1 MVRGFYM
8 LGSGMLT
15 QSRVLSGISNNLSNI
30 NTSGYKDEKVT
41 TSTFGSMV
49 MDRID
54 SAKTPIGSV
63 TLMRTADGIKT
74 DYSEGTLKETGRTLD
89 FAIKGQGFF
98 AVQGS
103 NGTVYT
109 RNGNFNVDD
118 QGYLVVEPGGRVL
131 GQNGPI
137 HVGTDNFTAD
147 SEGNILVNGQ
157 VADKIDVVDFADY
170 NTLQNAGEG
179 LFTASGQPTQV
190 QNPSILW
197 KTLEGSNVDAAQE
210 MTQALS
216 AQRNL
221 QSCSQALQMY
231 DNNLE
236 KAVTEIAKV

>member
-30 NTSGYKDEKVT
+30 NTDGYKAERVST
-41 TSTFGSMV
+41 TTFGSM
-49 MDRID
+49 MMERID
-54 SAKTPIGSV
+54 STKTPLGSV
-63 TLMRTADGIKT
+63 TLMRTADGVKT
-74 DYSEGTLKETGRTLD
+74 DFTEGTLKETGRTLD

-98 AVQGS
+98 AVQGG
-103 NGTVYT
+103 NGTEYT
-109 RNGNFNVDD
+109 RDGSFSVDG
-118 QGYLVVEPGGRVL
+118 QGYLVTGTGERVL
-131 GQNGPI
+131 GQNGAI
-137 HVGTDNFTAD
+137 HVGTDDFTAD

-157 VADKIDVVDFADY
+157 TVDQIRVVDFADY
-170 NTLQNAGEG
+170 NTLQNNGEG
-179 LFTASGQPTQV
+179 MFTSSEQPAQV

-210 MTQALS
+210 MTQALT

-231 DNNLE
+231 DKNLE
-236 KAVTEIAKV
+236 KAVNDIAKV